1 LLGIGYL
8 GYNAIVAPY
17 RARKTYEAAVKAHAI
32 EAAKLVEKCQGMDWR
47 TACERLGAAGA
58 RRRSLLK
65 TKAAVPT
72 APDTDEYEN
81 AMLHSDD
88 PTITYD
94 QFCLRVHRMKLYGD
108 ITFPYHANQLL
119 HLGGNQTMALFI
131 QVNKMM
137 CLYAAVSRVV
147 FLSSD
152 LTLTL

>member
-1 LLGIGYL
+1 
-8 GYNAIVAPY
+8 
-17 RARKTYEAAVKAHAI
+17 VKAHAI

-47 TACERLGAAGA
+47 TACERLGSAAGA

-131 QVNKMM
+131 QV
-137 CLYAAVSRVV
+137 RE
-147 FLSSD
+147 
-152 LTLTL
+152 